1 MSLPGA
7 VNYSIVGRRSV
18 HEWLA
23 GVRRCLPISLN
34 VVSISSSPIAN
45 LGCISGNGIG
55 HCACIE
61 ERLQG
66 DNGYATTRSTRIV
79 SQLEAARDLKLVG
92 DKDDLSMWNL
102 EMLIL
107 MPMQILVE
115 SWKLESGKK
124 FQYYFNDYF
133 N

>member
-23 GVRRCLPISLN
+23 VVRRCLPISLN

-55 HCACIE
+55 HCIG

-66 DNGYATTRSTRIV
+66 DNGYATTRSTRIAAV
-79 SQLEAARDLKLVG
+79 AARDLKLVG

-102 EMLIL
+102 D
-107 MPMQILVE
+107 
-115 SWKLESGKK
+115 KK
-124 FQYYFNDYF
+124 C
-133 N
+133 

>member
-7 VNYSIVGRRSV
+7 LNYSIVGRRSV

-23 GVRRCLPISLN
+23 VVRRCLPISLN

-79 SQLEAARDLKLVG
+79 RQLEAAAAARDLKLVG
-92 DKDDLSMWNL
+92 DKDYLSMWNL
-102 EMLIL
+102 D
-107 MPMQILVE
+107 
-115 SWKLESGKK
+115 KK
-124 FQYYFNDYF
+124 C
-133 N
+133 